1 VSDALRAGIIGAGF
15 MGQVHARA
23 IRANGHVVGG
33 VASSSAQKAGHA
45 AALLGSERAYDD
57 AEALICSDSIDV
69 IHICTPNSSHA
80 GLAQAALEAGKHVV
94 CEKPLATSVED
105 AGQLEGLASS
115 VGRLASVPFVYR
127 FYPTVREIQ
136 NRVARGDAGPLWML
150 HGSYLQDWLA
160 GADADNWRVDP
171 RAGGASRAF
180 ADIGVHWCDL
190 MEFVTGHRITSL
202 VAHTARAFSQRQGR
216 DVHTEDGATVMFTTD
231 RQASGSVVISQVSP
245 GRKNRLWFSFDG
257 PDGSLSF
264 DQETPDSF
272 WVGGVTQNLTV
283 MRGPDGLSAGAAE
296 YSVVPPGHPQG
307 YQDAF
312 NAYMKDVYRAA
323 GGESVVGLPTF
334 ADGRRAAQLTV
345 AVLTSSRTR
354 EWVDVP
360 SEPSTP
366 TPHTVTSGGEHHD

>member
-1 VSDALRAGIIGAGF
+1 VSDALRAGIIGTGF

-23 IRANGHVVGG
+23 IKANGHVVDG
-33 VASSSAQKAGHA
+33 VASSSRQSAERA
-45 AALLGSERAYDD
+45 APVLGSGRAYDD

-69 IHICTPNSSHA
+69 IHICTPNVNHA
-80 GLAQAALEAGKHVV
+80 TLARAALEAGKHVV

-105 AGQLEGLASS
+105 ACQLESLAFSMR
-115 VGRLASVPFVYR
+115 RLASVPFVYR
-127 FYPTVREIQ
+127 FYPTIREIQ
-136 NRVARGDAGPLWML
+136 NRVARGVTGPLWML

-171 RAGGASRAF
+171 HSGGASRAF

-231 RQASGSVVISQVSP
+231 RHASGSVVISQVSP

-257 PDGSLSF
+257 PDASLSF

-272 WVGGVTQNLTV
+272 WVGGVAQNLTV
-283 MRGPDGLSAGAAE
+283 MRGPDGLGAGAVE

-312 NAYMKDVYRAA
+312 NGYMKDVYRAA
-323 GGESVVGLPTF
+323 AGETVVGLPTF
-334 ADGRRAAQLTV
+334 ADGRRAAQITA
-345 AVLTSSRTR
+345 AVLESSRRR

-360 SEPSTP
+360 TQPSTN
-366 TPHTVTSGGEHHD
+366 HSHGHLGGSTHD